1 MVTNEIRKVRCDD
14 VLTAFMASSRGC
26 VFLTLTTPDV
36 VDLAEIR
43 ERWRLF
49 RHEITRKLKSN
60 PKYVMNYEVHPNG
73 HGWHIHS
80 VFNRYLPHEVLL
92 PLARASGFG
101 RLDVRR
107 VGSAGVAEYLTKH
120 ALKAYAKRTKYAEKG
135 AKRARLVNTSRGL
148 PRLCDYHYESARLD
162 DERKILRLL
171 LSSRLRPS
179 FLTCAQLARLA
190 VDCNCSTTLDVLDL
204 YRKVC
209 DSAFAVADLAETFT
223 HDAELRKVAR
233 LYQEELP
240 ICESTNENADG
251 VQAVSAA
258 TMDCRTEN
266 ARHDYD

>member
-1 MVTNEIRKVRCDD
+1 MVTNEIRKIRCDE
-14 VLTAFMASSRGC
+14 VLRSFMASSRGC

-36 VDLAEIR
+36 VDLSEIR
-43 ERWRLF
+43 RRWREF
-49 RHEITRKLKSN
+49 RHEIMRRLKTD

-80 VFNRYLPHEVLL
+80 VFNRYLPHELLL

-148 PRLCDYHYESARLD
+148 PRLCDYHYESSRLD
-162 DERKILRLL
+162 NERKILRLL
-171 LSSRLRPS
+171 LSAKLRPS
-179 FLTCAQLARLA
+179 FMTCAQLARLA
-190 VDCNCSTTLDVLDL
+190 VDCSCSSTLDVLDL

-209 DSAFAVADLAETFT
+209 DSAYAVAELAESFRL
-223 HDAELRKVAR
+223 DADLRSSKG
-233 LYQEELP
+233 L
-240 ICESTNENADG
+240 
-251 VQAVSAA
+251 VQCALF
-258 TMDCRTEN
+258 
-266 ARHDYD
+266 